1 MLRSCLITRSSALST
16 HRSALASE
24 EETTMARLLNRHS
37 ETAFKM
43 QRMLLVGLLSLVLS
57 SGAAMAQTGRGGALR
72 IGMTAAD
79 IAYTAGQPDQG
90 FEGFR
95 FVGYPLYD
103 ALVRWDLS
111 QGERLPDIVPGLAES
126 WEVDKNEALR
136 WRFKLR
142 RGVKFHDGS
151 DFNADAVVWNWDKI
165 RNKDA
170 PQYDPKQ
177 AGEIAFRIT
186 VIKDYRKIDDS
197 TIEFTT
203 TRPSSF
209 VPFQV
214 VYVLYSS
221 PTQWE
226 KVGRNWGAFAQNP
239 SGTGPFKMT
248 RFLPR
253 ERAEYEPNPEYWDKN
268 RIPKSDKVILLP
280 MPEVTTRL
288 AALRT
293 GQVDWIEVPPPD
305 AIPVLRQSGFQ
316 IFSRSYPHVWPYSLN
331 LKISPWNNKL
341 VRQAANYAI
350 DREGICK
357 SLLNDTC
364 TAATGVVYTGHPWF
378 GSPKQTYTY
387 DPQKAK
393 DLMKQAGYD
402 GKRAKTSFLISTSG
416 SGQMLPLPMNEYVQ
430 ENLREVGID
439 VELIPIEW
447 NALTALLRKGF
458 VDDQA
463 QTGAMNVS
471 YNFVEPF
478 SAFVRFFHS
487 ASVPPRS
494 LNVMNFTNPE
504 ADRLIEAAEASFD
517 PKARDETLGRLHE
530 LVMDEAPW
538 IFVVHDLNPR
548 AMSPKVKGFVQ
559 PQSWF
564 VDLALPWVEK

>member
-1 MLRSCLITRSSALST
+1 MIATGGADDHGSNRFRKRVKEAAMGGMCKRGEGVARQALG
-16 HRSALASE
+16 AVG
-24 EETTMARLLNRHS
+24 
-37 ETAFKM
+37 
-43 QRMLLVGLLSLVLS
+43 VGLLSLMLS
-57 SGAAMAQTGRGGALR
+57 WTTALAQTGRGGVLR

-95 FVGYPLYD
+95 FVGFPLYD

-126 WEVDKNEALR
+126 WEVDKSDVHR
-136 WRFKLR
+136 WLFKLR

-151 DFNADAVVWNWDKI
+151 DFNADAVIWNWEKI

-170 PQYDPKQ
+170 PQYDVKQ
-177 AGEIAFRIT
+177 AGEIAFRIA
-186 VIKDYRKIDDS
+186 VIKSYRKIDDY
-197 TIEFTT
+197 TVEFTT

-221 PTQWE
+221 PAQWE
-226 KVGRNWGAFAQNP
+226 KVGRNWQAFAANP

-248 RFLPR
+248 RLVPR
-253 ERAEYEPNPEYWDKN
+253 ERAEYEANTEYWDPK
-268 RIPKSDKVILLP
+268 RIPKADKVILLP

-305 AIPVLRQSGFQ
+305 ALPTLRQSGFQ
-316 IFSRSYPHVWPYSLN
+316 IFLRSYPHVWPYSLN
-331 LKISPWNNKL
+331 LKGAPWDNKL

-350 DREGICK
+350 DREGLCK
-357 SLLNDTC
+357 SLLNETC
-364 TAATGVVYTGHPWF
+364 TPATGIVYPGHPWF
-378 GSPKQTYTY
+378 GHPKQTYTY
-387 DPQKAK
+387 DPKRAK
-393 DLMKQAGYD
+393 ELMKQAGYD
-402 GKRAKTSFLISTSG
+402 GKRARTSFLISTSG

-430 ENLREVGID
+430 ENLREIGID
-439 VELIPIEW
+439 VELVPIEW
-447 NALTALLRKGF
+447 NTLTVWGRKGF
-458 VDDQA
+458 VEEHA
-463 QTGAMNVS
+463 QTGAMNIS

-494 LNVMNFTNPE
+494 VNITGYINPE
-504 ADRLIEAAEASFD
+504 ADRLIEAAEASFE
-517 PKARDETLGRLHE
+517 AQVRDETLGKLHE
-530 LVMDEAPW
+530 LLIDDAPW

-548 AMSPKVKGFVQ
+548 AMSPKVKGFVP

-564 VDLALPWVEK
+564 VDLTLPWVDK

>member
-1 MLRSCLITRSSALST
+1 MDVRRDRGEGVGSMT
-16 HRSALASE
+16 
-24 EETTMARLLNRHS
+24 ARVIV
-37 ETAFKM
+37 
-43 QRMLLVGLLSLVLS
+43 VGLLSCVLS
-57 SGAAMAQTGRGGALR
+57 WTAAMAQTGRGGTLR

-111 QGERLPDIVPGLAES
+111 QGERLPDIAPGLAES
-126 WEVDKNEALR
+126 WAVDKEDAHK
-136 WRFKLR
+136 WRFTLR

-151 DFNADAVVWNWDKI
+151 DFNADAVIWNWDKI
-165 RNKDA
+165 RRKDA
-170 PQYDPKQ
+170 PHYDPKQ
-177 AGEIAFRIT
+177 AAEIGFRIT
-186 VIKDYRKIDDS
+186 VIKDYRKIDDA
-197 TIEFTT
+197 TVEFTT

-214 VYVLYSS
+214 IYVLYSS
-221 PTQWE
+221 PAQWE
-226 KVGRNWGAFAQNP
+226 KLGRDWRAFAEKP

-248 RFLPR
+248 RFVPR
-253 ERAEYEPNPEYWDKN
+253 ERAEYAPNTEYWDKN
-268 RIPKSDKVILLP
+268 RLPKADKVILLP

-305 AIPVLRQSGFQ
+305 AIPVLRRAGFQ
-316 IFSRSYPHVWPYSLN
+316 IFLRSYPHVWPYSLN
-331 LKISPWNNKL
+331 LKIPPWDNKL

-364 TAATGVVYTGHPWF
+364 APATGVVYPGHPWF
-378 GSPKQTYTY
+378 GQPQQTYSY
-387 DPQKAK
+387 NPQKAK
-393 DLMKQAGYD
+393 ELMKQAGYD

-416 SGQMLPLPMNEYVQ
+416 SGQMLPLPMNEFVQ
-430 ENLREVGID
+430 ENLREIGID
-439 VELIPIEW
+439 VDLVPIEW
-447 NALTALLRKGF
+447 NALTAALRKGF
-458 VDDQA
+458 VDEQA
-463 QTGAMNVS
+463 QYGAMNVS
-471 YNFVEPF
+471 FNFVEPF

-494 LNVMNFTNPE
+494 LNVMNYVNPE
-504 ADRLIEAAEASFD
+504 ADRLIETAEASFD
-517 PKARDETLGRLHE
+517 PNARDATLGKLHE
-530 LVMDEAPW
+530 LVMDDAPW

-564 VDLALPWVEK
+564 VDLTLPWVAK

>member
-1 MLRSCLITRSSALST
+1 MEIHLSPIE
-16 HRSALASE
+16 HAWQQAKE
-24 EETTMARLLNRHS
+24 GAMAGVCSRCKAVARVSHGVLLGG
-37 ETAFKM
+37 
-43 QRMLLVGLLSLVLS
+43 VLVLIIHAT
-57 SGAAMAQTGRGGALR
+57 AAMGATGHGGTLR

-95 FVGYPLYD
+95 FIGYPLYD

-111 QGERLPDIVPGLAES
+111 QGERLPDIAPGLAES
-126 WEVDKNEALR
+126 WEVDKDNVLK
-136 WRFKLR
+136 WRFTLR

-151 DFNADAVVWNWDKI
+151 DFNADAVIWNWEKI

-177 AGEIAFRIT
+177 AAEVAFRIA
-186 VIKDYRKIDDS
+186 VIKEYRKLDDF

-221 PTQWE
+221 PAQWE
-226 KVGRNWGAFAQNP
+226 KVGRDWRTFAEKP
-239 SGTGPFKMT
+239 SGTGPFKMA
-248 RFLPR
+248 RFVPR
-253 ERAEYEPNPEYWDKN
+253 ERAEYEPNTEYWDKN
-268 RIPKSDKVILLP
+268 RLPKADKVILLP

-293 GQVDWIEVPPPD
+293 SQVDWIEVPPPD
-305 AIPVLRQSGFQ
+305 AIPVLRQAGYQ
-316 IFSRSYPHVWPYSLN
+316 ISLRSYPHVWPYALN
-331 LKISPWNNKL
+331 LKAPPWDNKL

-350 DREGICK
+350 DREGLCK

-364 TAATGVVYTGHPWF
+364 IPATGVVYPGHPWF
-378 GSPKQTYTY
+378 GAPKQPYTY
-387 DPQKAK
+387 DLKKAK
-393 DLMKQAGYD
+393 ELMKQAGYD

-416 SGQMLPLPMNEYVQ
+416 SGQMLPLPMNEFVQ
-430 ENLREVGID
+430 ENLREIGID

-447 NALTALLRKGF
+447 NALTVWGRKGF
-458 VDDQA
+458 IEEHA
-463 QTGAMNVS
+463 QTGAVNIS

-487 ASVPPRS
+487 TSLPPRS
-494 LNVMNFTNPE
+494 VNIMTFINPE
-504 ADRLIEAAEASFD
+504 ADRLIEAAEASFE
-517 PKARDETLGRLHE
+517 PQVRDETLGKLHE

-548 AMSPKVKGFVQ
+548 AMSSKVKGFVQ

-564 VDLALPWVEK
+564 VDLTLPWVEK

>member
-1 MLRSCLITRSSALST
+1 MEGMGERCRGIE
-16 HRSALASE
+16 HRMVDGI
-24 EETTMARLLNRHS
+24 MA
-37 ETAFKM
+37 
-43 QRMLLVGLLSLVLS
+43 GLLSLALTWAV
-57 SGAAMAQTGRGGALR
+57 AAAQTGKGGVLR

-111 QGERLPDIVPGLAES
+111 QGERLPDILPGLAES
-126 WEVDKNEALR
+126 WEVDTDDVLK

-151 DFNADAVVWNWDKI
+151 DFNADAVIWNWEKI

-177 AGEIAFRIT
+177 AAEIAFRIT
-186 VIKDYRKIDDS
+186 VIKDYRKLDDY
-197 TIEFTT
+197 TVEFTT

-214 VYVLYSS
+214 VYVFYSS
-221 PTQWE
+221 PAQWE
-226 KVGRNWGAFAQNP
+226 KLGRDWRAFAEKP

-248 RFLPR
+248 RFVPR
-253 ERAEYEPNPEYWDKN
+253 ERAEYDPNPEYWDHN
-268 RIPKSDKVILLP
+268 RIPKADKVILLP

-316 IFSRSYPHVWPYSLN
+316 IFLRSYPHVWPYSLN
-331 LKISPWNNKL
+331 LKIAPWDNKL

-357 SLLNDTC
+357 ALLNDTC
-364 TAATGVVYTGHPWF
+364 SPATGVVYPDHPWF
-378 GSPKQTYTY
+378 GHPQQTYTH
-387 DPQKAK
+387 DVKKAK
-393 DLMKQAGYD
+393 ELMKQAGYD
-402 GKRAKTSFLISTSG
+402 GKRVKTSFLISTSG
-416 SGQMLPLPMNEYVQ
+416 SGQMLPLPMNEFVQ
-430 ENLREVGID
+430 ENLREIGID
-439 VELIPIEW
+439 VDLVPIEW
-447 NALTALLRKGF
+447 NALTAALRKGF
-458 VDDQA
+458 VDEQA
-463 QTGAMNVS
+463 PRGAMNVS
-471 YNFVEPF
+471 FNFVEPF

-494 LNVMNFTNPE
+494 LNIMNYNNPE

-517 PKARDETLGRLHE
+517 PNRRDATLGKLHE
-530 LVMDEAPW
+530 LVMDDAPW
-538 IFVVHDLNPR
+538 IFIVHDLNPR

-564 VDLALPWVEK
+564 VDLTSPWVEK

>member
-1 MLRSCLITRSSALST
+1 MVDGI
-16 HRSALASE
+16 
-24 EETTMARLLNRHS
+24 MA
-37 ETAFKM
+37 
-43 QRMLLVGLLSLVLS
+43 GLLSLALTWAV
-57 SGAAMAQTGRGGALR
+57 AAAQTGKGGVLR

-111 QGERLPDIVPGLAES
+111 QGERLPDILPGLAES
-126 WEVDKNEALR
+126 WEVDTDDVLK

-151 DFNADAVVWNWDKI
+151 DFNADAVIWNWEKI

-170 PQYDPKQ
+170 PQYDVKQ
-177 AGEIAFRIT
+177 AGEVAQRIS
-186 VIKDYRKIDDS
+186 VIKDYRKLDDYRV
-197 TIEFTT
+197 EFTT

-226 KVGRNWGAFAQNP
+226 NVGRNWQAFAANP

-248 RFLPR
+248 RFAPR
-253 ERAEYEPNPEYWDKN
+253 ERAEYEPNTEYWDKN
-268 RIPKSDKVILLP
+268 RIPKADKVILLP

-305 AIPVLRQSGFQ
+305 AIPTLRQSGFQ
-316 IFSRSYPHVWPYSLN
+316 IFLRSYPHVWPYSLN
-331 LKISPWNNKL
+331 LKGAPWGNKL

-350 DREGICK
+350 DREGLCK

-364 TAATGVVYTGHPWF
+364 IPATGVVYQGHPWF
-378 GSPKQTYTY
+378 GHPKQTYSY
-387 DPQKAK
+387 DPKKAR
-393 DLMKQAGYD
+393 DLMKQAGYG
-402 GKRAKTSFLISTSG
+402 GKRARTSFLISTSG

-430 ENLREVGID
+430 ENLREIGID
-439 VELIPIEW
+439 VELVPIEW
-447 NALTALLRKGF
+447 NTLTVWGRKGF
-458 VDDQA
+458 VDEHA
-463 QTGAMNVS
+463 QTGAVNIS

-494 LNVMNFTNPE
+494 VNITGYNNPE
-504 ADRLIEAAEASFD
+504 ADRLIETAEASFD
-517 PKARDETLGRLHE
+517 PGARDAALGQLHE
-530 LVMDEAPW
+530 LLMDDAPW

-548 AMSPKVKGFVQ
+548 AMSPKVKGFV
-559 PQSWF
+559 PAQSWF
-564 VDLALPWVEK
+564 VELTLPWVEK

>member
-1 MLRSCLITRSSALST
+1 MDRMRNRREGVTHNMVGLIV
-16 HRSALASE
+16 
-24 EETTMARLLNRHS
+24 
-37 ETAFKM
+37 
-43 QRMLLVGLLSLVLS
+43 VGLLSLVLS
-57 SGAAMAQTGRGGALR
+57 WPSAMAQPGRGGTLR

-95 FVGYPLYD
+95 FIGYPLYD

-126 WEVDKNEALR
+126 WEVDKNDVHK

-151 DFNADAVVWNWDKI
+151 DFNADAVMWNWDKI
-165 RNKDA
+165 RHKDA
-170 PQYDPKQ
+170 PQYDAKQ

-186 VIKDYRKIDDS
+186 VIKDYRKIDDY
-197 TIEFTT
+197 TIEFTA

-221 PTQWE
+221 PAQWE
-226 KVGRNWGAFAQNP
+226 KVGRDWRAFAEKP
-239 SGTGPFKMT
+239 SGTGPFKIT
-248 RFLPR
+248 RFVPR
-253 ERAEYEPNPEYWDKN
+253 ERAEYEPNTEYWDKN

-288 AALRT
+288 AALRS

-305 AIPVLRQSGFQ
+305 AIPGLQQAGFQ
-316 IFSRSYPHVWPYSLN
+316 ISLRSYPHVWPHSLN
-331 LKISPWNNKL
+331 LKVAPWDNKL

-357 SLLNDTC
+357 SLLNGTC
-364 TAATGVVYTGHPWF
+364 TPATGVVYPGHPWF
-378 GSPKQTYTY
+378 GNPKQTYKY
-387 DPQKAK
+387 DPKKAK
-393 DLMKQAGYD
+393 ELMKQAGYD

-430 ENLREVGID
+430 ENLREIGID

-447 NALTALLRKGF
+447 NALTALVRKGF
-458 VDDQA
+458 VEEQA

-494 LNVMNFTNPE
+494 LNMMNFINPE

-517 PKARDETLGRLHE
+517 PKTRDETLGKLHA

-564 VDLALPWVEK
+564 VDLTLPWVEK

>member
-1 MLRSCLITRSSALST
+1 MV
-16 HRSALASE
+16 
-24 EETTMARLLNRHS
+24 RLLNRHS
-37 ETAFKM
+37 DIAFKLP
-43 QRMLLVGLLSLVLS
+43 RMMLVGLLSLVLS
-57 SGAAMAQTGRGGALR
+57 WGLAMAQTGRGGTLR

-79 IAYTAGQPDQG
+79 IAYSAGQPDQG

-126 WEVDKNEALR
+126 WEVDKNDVLK

-151 DFNADAVVWNWDKI
+151 DFNADAVIWNWDKI

-186 VIKDYRKIDDS
+186 VIKDYRKVDDS

-221 PTQWE
+221 PAQWE

-248 RFLPR
+248 RFVPR
-253 ERAEYEPNPEYWDKN
+253 ERAEYEPNTAYWDQN
-268 RIPKSDKVILLP
+268 RIPKADKVILLP

-316 IFSRSYPHVWPYSLN
+316 IFLRSYPHVWPYSLN
-331 LKISPWNNKL
+331 LRIPPWDNKL

-364 TAATGVVYTGHPWF
+364 TPATGVVYPGHPWF

-387 DPQKAK
+387 DPKKAK

-439 VELIPIEW
+439 VELITIEW

-458 VDDQA
+458 VEDQA

-494 LNVMNFTNPE
+494 LNVMHYINPE

-517 PKARDETLGRLHE
+517 PKARDETLGKLHE